1 MRKTERVAAAVT
13 VAAAIAG
20 VLMIATEFSTVTW
33 VDVANESCEVINDSN
48 PSLADRCRLSGFE
61 RHGGGFVILGLA
73 TLFMGWG
80 AGFGRSRPAAIALVA
95 IGAVVLAIALLSDLP
110 ETGKTGAIGPR
121 FADAKGKTGTGLYL
135 ELIGGALAVW
145 AGSLRL
151 AARRAEDR
159 RSPG

>member
-1 MRKTERVAAAVT
+1 MRKTERVAVAVT

-20 VLMIATEFSTVTW
+20 ALMIATEFSTIAW

-61 RHGGGFVILGLA
+61 RHGGAFVILGLA
-73 TLFMGWG
+73 TLFMAWG
-80 AGFGRSRPAAIALVA
+80 AGVGRSRPAAIALVA
-95 IGAVVLAIALLSDLP
+95 IGGVVLAIALLSDLP
-110 ETGKTGAIGPR
+110 QTGKTGAIGPR
-121 FADAKGKTGTGLYL
+121 FENAKGKTGTGLYL

-145 AGSLRL
+145 SGSLRL

-159 RSPG
+159 GSPD